1 MTALDAASSA
11 RLGRAHPLLQRLFR
25 EVARQTPILILD
37 SQRGKAAQEKA
48 FKAGNS
54 KAHFGDS
61 AHNWSPSV
69 ALDVAPKPLNWN
81 DRKAFIDLSKIVLP
95 TAKALGIPIRW
106 GGDWNMNGVLTDE
119 KLSDLP
125 HYELHKWRDFA
136 KRDCVLFGTAPK
148 PAPAATASTDYPI
161 LARGSERKSDVIE
174 LQRQLK
180 AAGLYAGKIDGD
192 FGPATEAAVR
202 ELQRR
207 RGLTQDGI
215 AGPKTRAALSDL
227 L

>member
-1 MTALDAASSA
+1 MTALDAKSRQ
-11 RLGRAHPLLQRLFR
+11 RLAGAHPLLQRLFE
-25 EVARQTPILILD
+25 EVARQTPIMILD
-37 SQRGKAAQEKA
+37 SQRGREAQEKA

-54 KAHFGDS
+54 KVHFGDS

-69 ALDVAPKPLNWN
+69 ALDVAPKPLDWN
-81 DRKAFIDLSKIVLP
+81 NRAPFIALSKIVLP
-95 TAKALGIPIRW
+95 TAKSMGIPIRW

-119 KLSDLP
+119 KFSDLP
-125 HYELHKWRDFA
+125 HYELHPWRDFA

-148 PAPAATASTDYPI
+148 AKPAAPITTGYPV
-161 LARGSERKSDVIE
+161 LAFGSPREADVIE

-192 FGPATEAAVR
+192 FGPVTEAAVR

-207 RGLTQDGI
+207 QGLTQDGI
-215 AGPKTRAALSDL
+215 AGPKTRTALSNL